1 MTRDVAN
8 EIMLY
13 IETGLTDVEL
23 SDKFKQ
29 SYEELQRTLS
39 ELVDG
44 GILEATPTLPVAPRK
59 RTIKAQN
66 LVADI
71 KSGVSPGELMT
82 MHGLSQNMLR
92 NALKKLIQA
101 NKLYASELSNELCGY
116 LRSVPPERMREQ
128 ARLCLDFELHL
139 SLKGFTESCGT
150 ILDISEKGLGV
161 KGYSTR
167 VSDVVSFQI
176 SHEDFIE
183 IAPFSF
189 EAECRWTKTEDDPRD
204 SLSGFR
210 ITAISDKDAEE
221 LRKLIQLLTL

>member
-1 MTRDVAN
+1 MTRDVAD
-8 EIMLY
+8 EIKVY
-13 IETGLTDVEL
+13 IETGLSNVEL

-29 SYEELQRTLS
+29 SYEELHRTLS

-44 GILEATPTLPVAPRK
+44 GILEPAPALASTPRK
-59 RTIKAQN
+59 RTIKVQS

-71 KSGVSPGELMT
+71 QAGSSPGELMI

-161 KGYSTR
+161 KGYAAK
-167 VSDVVSFQI
+167 VSDVVWFEI

-189 EAECRWTKTEDDPRD
+189 EAECRWTKTEADPRD

-210 ITAISDKDAEE
+210 ITDISDKDAEE